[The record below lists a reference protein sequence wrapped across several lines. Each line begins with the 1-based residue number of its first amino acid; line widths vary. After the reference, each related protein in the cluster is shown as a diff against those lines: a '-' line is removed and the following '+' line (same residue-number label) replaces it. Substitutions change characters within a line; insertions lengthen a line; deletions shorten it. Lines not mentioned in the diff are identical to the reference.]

1 MALTQIIPAS
11 PGQRIDSSNYN
22 AEFNN
27 IYNNSL
33 SLISPLTGQLNH
45 NLKEADNFVL
55 ENVAATPTSTAAGRL
70 VYNTV
75 TGSVMVDNGVT
86 VTAIGGSGSG
96 AGAGSR
102 VKGLNSAI
110 SAAAGVGTFTADQI
124 VFQSTNSPASLSWVN
139 SATSGISVNTG
150 VVGSTAG
157 GRDTAAAFAS
167 TYVYFYAISTGVG
180 STGPVGIV
188 STKQPGEGGPTLP
201 SSYSGWA
208 FLAASPYTSS
218 SSAPTYNVIGRGSWM
233 YYSSG
238 KISLVSSSVLNGT
251 ESTQALAG
259 IIPPNSMNYMVSNA
273 GSGGVT
279 GGAGNIDVTHRLRFN
294 ATVDYIVSQTYYK
307 NLTVASTVR
316 SLNTVSILPNVNDPP
331 VLFWQTDATV
341 GTGITTLDIQ
351 GYQSPNG
358 DV

>member
-27 IYNNSL
+27 IYNNAL
-33 SLISPLTGQLNH
+33 TLISPLTADLNH
-45 NLKEADNFVL
+45 NLKQADNFVL
-55 ENVAATPTSTAAGRL
+55 ENVAVTPTTTQAGRL

-75 TGSVMVDNGVT
+75 TGAVMLDNGVS
-86 VTAIGGSGSG
+86 VSAIGGTGGG
-96 AGAGSR
+96 AAGGSR

-124 VFQSTNSPASLSWVN
+124 VFQSTANPPTQSWVN
-139 SATSGISVNTG
+139 SATSGISINTRLAG
-150 VVGSTAG
+150 PTSG

-167 TYVYFYAISTGVG
+167 TYVYFYAISSGVG
-180 STGPVGIV
+180 STGAVGTA
-188 STKQPGEGGPTLP
+188 STATPAQGGPVLP
-201 SSYSGWA
+201 SSYSMWA

-218 SSAPTYNVIGRGSWM
+218 SSAPSFNVIGRGSWM

-238 KISLVSSSVLNGT
+238 KINLVSSSVLNGA
-251 ESTQALAG
+251 ESTVALATVV
-259 IIPPNSMNYMVSNA
+259 PPNSLNYLISNN

-279 GGAGNIDVTHRLRFN
+279 GGAGNIDITHRLRFN
-294 ATVDYIVSQTYYK
+294 ATVDYFVAQTFYTS
-307 NLTVASTVR
+307 LTVASTVR
-316 SLNTVSILPNVNDPP
+316 SLNSMVTMPNVNDPP
-331 VLFWQTDATV
+331 VLFWQTDATA

-358 DV
+358 DA